1 MELTD
6 TPRLSLTFLLLYA
19 LAWGG
24 GVVAYVPL
32 LTLILPVKIEAIAG
46 ADKMALLSL
55 TTLVGAAVASVVSI
69 GVGVLSDRTVMGR
82 RGRRPWILAGLI
94 LTLCAYGCIH
104 AASTPVQIVLALAIF
119 QAALN
124 TMLAPLSA
132 MAADEVPDSQK
143 GLIGGLM
150 GAVYTFG
157 GIAGVLVTAS
167 PAFGEALQLVM
178 TGVLVTAGIVPLLIV
193 SRRRGAIIPAA
204 VTDVS
209 TKALRVRN
217 LARVWIARLLIQIAG
232 TVFFAYLLFYFETVD
247 RTGLRF
253 GPPDVAGQ
261 VAWLSSIV
269 TMVLAPL
276 AIAAGR
282 FSDALRMRKP
292 FLVLSAAM
300 TMVGALVMGVWP
312 QWAAAALGYV
322 LFACGASL
330 FLAFQG
336 AYAMQLLVKP
346 RHRGRDMGLL
356 NLTNTVPALIAPG
369 LAYLLAA
376 EGDFTILLLA
386 LAGLTFVALV
396 LVMQIN
402 EMADWRPDAPPRGN
416 KTP

>member
-1 MELTD
+1 MD
-6 TPRLSLTFLLLYA
+6 TPRRSLTFLLLYA

-32 LTLILPVKIEAIAG
+32 LTLILPVKIEAVVG

-55 TTLVGAAVASVVSI
+55 TTLIGAAVASVVNI
-69 GVGVLSDRTVMGR
+69 GVGVLSDRTVMGE

-94 LTLCAYGCIH
+94 LTLCAYGCIY
-104 AASTPVQIVLALAIF
+104 AASTSVQIVLAVAIF
-119 QAALN
+119 QAAVN

-132 MAADEVPDSQK
+132 MAADEAPDSQK
-143 GLIGGLM
+143 GMIGGLM

-178 TGVLVTAGIVPLLIV
+178 TGALVTACVAPLLIV

-204 VTDVS
+204 VTDRS
-209 TKALRVRN
+209 SNALRMRN
-217 LARVWIARLLIQIAG
+217 LARVWIARLLIQVSG
-232 TVFFAYLLFYFETVD
+232 TIFFAYLLFYFETVD

-253 GPPDVAGQ
+253 GPQDVAAQ
-261 VAWLSSIV
+261 VAWLSSVV

-276 AIAAGR
+276 AIMAGR
-282 FSDALRMRKP
+282 LSDALRMRKP
-292 FLVLSAAM
+292 FLIVSAAM
-300 TMVGALVMGVWP
+300 AMAGALVMGVWP
-312 QWAAAALGYV
+312 QWAPAALGYV

-330 FLAFQG
+330 FLALQG

-369 LAYLLAA
+369 LAYLLAGK
-376 EGDFTILLLA
+376 GDFTVLLFA
-386 LAGLTFVALV
+386 LAGLTSVALL
-396 LVMQIN
+396 LVTQIK
-402 EMADWRPDAPPRGN
+402 ERSADQLRHRGVRQ
-416 KTP
+416 KSV